1 MIDRPIEKIKAGA
14 TRPGLAL
21 TERFLAPF
29 VTAVMFGYL
38 GLFLI
43 YPVWIMLNGAF
54 SGVDGFSLQYFSILL
69 SSPLIREACINSFL
83 IALAATVVAFLLA
96 LPMAHI
102 MTRYLFPGKS
112 LVSALLLLP
121 MVMPPFVGAIGLQ
134 QILSKYGVLN
144 SFLMKVGILG
154 YDQPIHWLGMGG
166 VAGIVILQALHLYP
180 ILYLN
185 LSASMS
191 TLDPSLR
198 EAAQNMGASSR
209 KILRTITLPLIIPGL
224 FGGSFIVFIGSLTD
238 LGTPLMFNFTRCI
251 PVQIFDGISDMNT
264 NPIGFTL
271 VIFTLLVTALLFIA
285 ARALFMNKS
294 YEVVSRSGHTGSFEI
309 QASQRQKAC
318 FYSFFALIIFL
329 AAIPNIMVVLQSF
342 AGPWFMSALPERW
355 TLENYSFLASHPLSV
370 SSIRNSLYYSSVSG
384 IIDVIFGVG
393 IAWVITR
400 SKARYGWLLD
410 TLAMLPLALPGLVLA
425 FGYMAAFDL
434 DIPWLNPRVN
444 PVLLLIVSYS
454 VRRLPYMVRAACA
467 GFQQASITL
476 QEASTGLGA
485 SPIRTLRK
493 ITLPLILGHLIG
505 GFILTFCFAVLEVS
519 DSLILATRE
528 PFYPITKLM
537 WDLISRIEPQA
548 ASYTCA
554 LGVLGML
561 ILIISLW
568 IASKCMGKKLG
579 QIFRI

>member
-14 TRPGLAL
+14 AHPGLAL

-43 YPVWIMLNGAF
+43 YPVWVMLNGAF

-198 EAAQNMGASSR
+198 EAAQNMGASGR

-238 LGTPLMFNFTRCI
+238 LGTPLIDR
-251 PVQIFDGISDMNT
+251 
-264 NPIGFTL
+264 
-271 VIFTLLVTALLFIA
+271 
-285 ARALFMNKS
+285 KS
-294 YEVVSRSGHTGSFEI
+294 VV
-309 QASQRQKAC
+309 
-318 FYSFFALIIFL
+318 
-329 AAIPNIMVVLQSF
+329 
-342 AGPWFMSALPERW
+342 
-355 TLENYSFLASHPLSV
+355 
-370 SSIRNSLYYSSVSG
+370 
-384 IIDVIFGVG
+384 
-393 IAWVITR
+393 
-400 SKARYGWLLD
+400 
-410 TLAMLPLALPGLVLA
+410 
-425 FGYMAAFDL
+425 
-434 DIPWLNPRVN
+434 
-444 PVLLLIVSYS
+444 
-454 VRRLPYMVRAACA
+454 
-467 GFQQASITL
+467 
-476 QEASTGLGA
+476 
-485 SPIRTLRK
+485 
-493 ITLPLILGHLIG
+493 
-505 GFILTFCFAVLEVS
+505 
-519 DSLILATRE
+519 
-528 PFYPITKLM
+528 
-537 WDLISRIEPQA
+537 
-548 ASYTCA
+548 
-554 LGVLGML
+554 
-561 ILIISLW
+561 
-568 IASKCMGKKLG
+568 
-579 QIFRI
+579 

>member
-1 MIDRPIEKIKAGA
+1 LTDKPIEIIKTGA
-14 TRPGLAL
+14 ARPGTPL
-21 TERFLAPF
+21 TERFLAPL
-29 VTAVMFGYL
+29 VMVAMFGYL
-38 GLFLI
+38 GLFLV
-43 YPVWIMLNGAF
+43 YPVWVMLSGAF
-54 SGVDGFSLQYFSILL
+54 SGTEGFSLQYFSILL

-83 IALAATVVAFLLA
+83 IALAATAGAFLLA

-102 MTRYLFPGKS
+102 MTRYVFPGKS
-112 LVSALLLLP
+112 LLSALLLLP

-144 SFLMKVGILG
+144 SFLMKIGVLG
-154 YDQPIHWLGMGG
+154 YDQPINWLGMGG
-166 VAGIVILQALHLYP
+166 VAGIVTLQALHLYP

-198 EAAQNMGASSR
+198 EASQNMGASGW
-209 KILRTITLPLIIPGL
+209 KTLRSVTLPLIIPGL

-271 VIFTLLVTALLFIA
+271 VIFTLLVTALLFIV
-285 ARALFMNKS
+285 ARALFMKRS
-294 YEVVSRSGHTGSFEI
+294 YEAVSRSGHTGGFEV
-309 QASQRQKAC
+309 QASQRQKLF
-318 FYSFFALIIFL
+318 FYLFFAFIIFL
-329 AAIPNIMVVLQSF
+329 AAIPNIMVILQSF
-342 AGPWFMSALPERW
+342 AGPWFMSVLPVNW
-355 TLENYSFLASHPLSV
+355 TFENYTFLASHSLSV
-370 SSIRNSLYYSSVSG
+370 SSIRNSLYYSSLSAM
-384 IIDVIFGVG
+384 IDVVFGVG

-400 SKARYGWLLD
+400 SQARYGWLLD

-425 FGYMAAFDL
+425 FGYMAAFDVN
-434 DIPWLNPRVN
+434 IPWLNPRVN
-444 PVLLLIVSYS
+444 PVILLIISYS
-454 VRRLPYMVRAACA
+454 IRRLPYMVRAAVA

-548 ASYTCA
+548 PAYTCA

>member
-1 MIDRPIEKIKAGA
+1 
-14 TRPGLAL
+14 
-21 TERFLAPF
+21 
-29 VTAVMFGYL
+29 
-38 GLFLI
+38 
-43 YPVWIMLNGAF
+43 MLNGAF

-309 QASQRQKAC
+309 QATRRQKTC

-342 AGPWFMSALPERW
+342 AGPWFMSALPESW

-425 FGYMAAFDL
+425 FGYMAAFDV

-444 PVLLLIVSYS
+444 PVILLIVSYS

>member
-1 MIDRPIEKIKAGA
+1 LTDKPIEIIKTGA
-14 TRPGLAL
+14 ARPGTPL
-21 TERFLAPF
+21 TERFLAPL
-29 VTAVMFGYL
+29 VMVAMFGYL
-38 GLFLI
+38 GLFLV
-43 YPVWIMLNGAF
+43 YPAWVMLSGAF
-54 SGVDGFSLQYFSILL
+54 SGTEGFSLQYFSILL

-83 IALAATVVAFLLA
+83 IALAATAGAFLLA

-102 MTRYLFPGKS
+102 MTRYVFPGKS
-112 LVSALLLLP
+112 LLSALLLLP

-144 SFLMKVGILG
+144 SFLMKIGVLG
-154 YDQPIHWLGMGG
+154 YDQPINWLGMGG
-166 VAGIVILQALHLYP
+166 VAGIVTLQALHLYP

-198 EAAQNMGASSR
+198 EASQNMGASGW
-209 KILRTITLPLIIPGL
+209 KTLRSVTLPLIIPGL

-271 VIFTLLVTALLFIA
+271 VIFTLLVTALLFIV
-285 ARALFMNKS
+285 ARALFMKRS
-294 YEVVSRSGHTGSFEI
+294 YEAVSRSGHTGGFEV
-309 QASQRQKAC
+309 QASQRQKLF
-318 FYSFFALIIFL
+318 FYLFFAFIIFL
-329 AAIPNIMVVLQSF
+329 AAIPNIMVILQSF
-342 AGPWFMSALPERW
+342 AGPWFMSVLPVNW
-355 TLENYSFLASHPLSV
+355 TFENYTFLASHSLSV
-370 SSIRNSLYYSSVSG
+370 SSIRNSLYYSSLSAM
-384 IIDVIFGVG
+384 IDVVFGVG

-400 SKARYGWLLD
+400 SQARYGWLLD

-425 FGYMAAFDL
+425 FGYMAAFDVN
-434 DIPWLNPRVN
+434 IPWLNPRVN
-444 PVLLLIVSYS
+444 PVILLIISYS
-454 VRRLPYMVRAACA
+454 IRRLPYMVRAAVA

-548 ASYTCA
+548 PAYTCA

>member
-1 MIDRPIEKIKAGA
+1 LTDRPIKKIRAGA
-14 TRPGLAL
+14 SRPGLAL
-21 TERFLAPF
+21 TERFLAPL

-38 GLFLI
+38 GLFLV
-43 YPVWIMLNGAF
+43 YPVWVMLNGAF

-83 IALAATVVAFLLA
+83 IALAATVVAFFLA

-102 MTRYLFPGKS
+102 MTRYIFPGKS

-144 SFLMKVGILG
+144 SFLMKTGILG

-198 EAAQNMGASSR
+198 EAAQNMGASGR

-224 FGGSFIVFIGSLTD
+224 FGGSF
-238 LGTPLMFNFTRCI
+238 TPLMFNFTRCI

-294 YEVVSRSGHTGSFEI
+294 YEVVSRSGHTGGFEI
-309 QASQRQKAC
+309 QASRRQKVC
-318 FYSFFALIIFL
+318 FYSFFTFIIFL

-342 AGPWFMSALPERW
+342 AGPWFMSVLPENW
-355 TLENYSFLASHPLSV
+355 TLDNYSFLASHPLSV
-370 SSIRNSLYYSSVSG
+370 SSIRNSLYYSSISG

-425 FGYMAAFDL
+425 FGYMAAFDV

-444 PVLLLIVSYS
+444 PVILLIVSYS
-454 VRRLPYMVRAACA
+454 IRRLPYMVRAACA

-493 ITLPLILGHLIG
+493 ITLPLIIGHLIG
-505 GFILTFCFAVLEVS
+505 GPGSE
-519 DSLILATRE
+519 R
-528 PFYPITKLM
+528 
-537 WDLISRIEPQA
+537 
-548 ASYTCA
+548 
-554 LGVLGML
+554 
-561 ILIISLW
+561 
-568 IASKCMGKKLG
+568 
-579 QIFRI
+579 